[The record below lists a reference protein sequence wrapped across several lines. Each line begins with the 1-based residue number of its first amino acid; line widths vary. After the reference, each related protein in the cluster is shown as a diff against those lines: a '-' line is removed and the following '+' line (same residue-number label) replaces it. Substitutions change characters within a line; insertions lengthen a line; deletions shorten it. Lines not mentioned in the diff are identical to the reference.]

1 MITKVKKFSIAFA
14 MALTTYTA
22 YAGNEL
28 TVYQLPGPVLK
39 AFRKDYPA
47 AANPKFEEDKE
58 KEVRVFVIEFEF
70 EGKDHRAFYLGN
82 GKILKI
88 ERDDE

>member
-1 MITKVKKFSIAFA
+1 MKNSWLAIA
-14 MALTTYTA
+14 MVLTSNTVF
-22 YAGNEL
+22 AGNEL
-28 TVYQLPGPVLK
+28 TIYQLPGPVLK

-70 EGKDHRAFYLGN
+70 EGKGHRAVYLGN
-82 GKILKI
+82 GKVLKV
-88 ERDDE
+88 ERDEE